1 MAQAQG
7 TSHSNPSA
15 NEHAAN
21 GHDPR
26 LYQIAS
32 LGALLTYGLFWLHFD
47 ISPWQI
53 VVTIGTA
60 LFMQYLGTRLAK
72 LPCFDPKSAFISSLS
87 LCLLLRTDH
96 LAIAA
101 LASLIAIGSKF
112 VFRWNDKHLFNPT
125 NLALA
130 VMIAT
135 GLGWISPGQ
144 WGQVAWFGFLI
155 ACLGSL
161 VVTRAARADV
171 TLSFLTFYVGLLIAR
186 ALRLSDPLTIPWHQ
200 LESGA
205 LLIFTFFMISDPKTT
220 PDSRTG
226 RMVYALCV
234 ALAAHYVQFGLFQP
248 NGPLWGLIICTPLV
262 PLLDHLLPDLRYVWA
277 TPSRSSAAVSA
288 SPRITGQP
296 PAVTHHRPVP
306 VPIVS
311 PTKEVLMR
319 QTIVSSLLFTLGLLA
334 WSGEASAFCGFYVG
348 KADTKLFNKAS
359 EVAIARHD
367 NKTVITMA
375 NDFKGDVKEFALVV
389 PVPTILEKEQIHVGD
404 PAMLKHLADYSAP
417 RLVEY
422 FDENPCLRY
431 ELMERRSMDAMK
443 SMAPAAASAPQ
454 RDTALGVTVEA
465 QYTVGEYDILILSA
479 KESHGLETWLLE
491 NGYRIPNGASAVLH
505 SYLKQDMKFFVARV
519 NLGEQTK
526 LGLTH
531 LRPLQI
537 AFESPKF
544 MLPIRLGTVNA
555 DGAQELFIYFLTKQ
569 GRVETTNYRTVRL
582 PEAQEIPLYVKDKFG
597 DFYRDLFTQ
606 QVKRESERGV
616 FMEYAWDMNWCD
628 PCAANPLSAE
638 ELRGL
643 GVFWQ
648 DNNGRMSKSIP
659 MAQNVFLTR
668 LHVRY
673 DAAHFPEDL
682 MFQETSDRGNFQARY
697 ILRHPWTGTDE
708 CAAATAYRQQLRERY
723 EREAQTL
730 ASLTGWNIGDIRK
743 AMNIASL
750 TPGEGKKWYQRLWAN

>member
-1 MAQAQG
+1 MAQGSEPTQPTTPA
-7 TSHSNPSA
+7 TSF
-15 NEHAAN
+15 
-21 GHDPR
+21 DPR

-32 LGALLTYGLFWLHFD
+32 LGTLLTYGLFWLHFD
-47 ISPWQI
+47 VSIWQI
-53 VVTIGTA
+53 AVTIGAA
-60 LFMQYLGTRLAK
+60 LLTQYAGTRLAK
-72 LPCFDPKSAFISSLS
+72 LPSFDPKSALISSLS
-87 LCLLLRTDH
+87 LCILLRTNDPAISAVAACV
-96 LAIAA
+96 AIA
-101 LASLIAIGSKF
+101 GKF
-112 VFRWNDKHLFNPT
+112 LFRWRGKHLFNPT
-125 NLALA
+125 NFALA
-130 VMIAT
+130 VMLAC

-171 TLSFLTFYVGLLIAR
+171 TLSFLAIYGGLLFAR
-186 ALRLSDPLTIPWHQ
+186 ALWLGDPPTIPLHQ
-200 LESGA
+200 IENGA
-205 LLIFTFFMISDPKTT
+205 LLIFAFFMISDPKTT

-226 RMVYALCV
+226 RIVYALCV
-234 ALAAHYVQFGLFQP
+234 ALAALYVQFGLFYP
-248 NGPLWGLIICTPLV
+248 NGPLWGLIACAPLV
-262 PLLDHLLPDLRYVWA
+262 AVLDWLFPGIRYHWTDTRLSNPTGCVRA
-277 TPSRSSAAVSA
+277 SLNVVSSAA
-288 SPRITGQP
+288 
-296 PAVTHHRPVP
+296 HRPSVLVP
-306 VPIVS
+306 VMS
-311 PTKEVLMR
+311 STKEVLMR
-319 QTIVSSLLFTLGLLA
+319 RVIVPSLLLTLGLLA
-334 WSGEASAFCGFYVG
+334 WSGDASAFCGFYVG

-359 EVAIARHD
+359 EVAIVRHKD
-367 NKTVITMA
+367 KTVITMA
-375 NDFKGDVKEFALVV
+375 NDFTGDVKEFALVV
-389 PVPTILEKEQIHVGD
+389 PVPTLLEKDQIHVGD
-404 PAMLKHLADYSAP
+404 PAVLKHLADYSAP

-422 FDENPCLRY
+422 FDENPCLHD

-443 SMAPAAASAPQ
+443 SMAPTAGSP
-454 RDTALGVTVEA
+454 REREKALGVTVEA

-479 KESHGLETWLLE
+479 KESNGLETWLTE
-491 NGYRIPNGASAVLH
+491 NGYRLPNGASSVLH
-505 SYLKQDMKFFVARV
+505 SYLKQGMKFFVAKV
-519 NLGEQTK
+519 NLGEQAK

-555 DGAQELFIYFLTKQ
+555 DGAQELFVYFLTKQ

-582 PEAQEIPLYVKDKFG
+582 PDAQELPLYVKDRFG

-648 DNNGRMSKSIP
+648 DGNGRMGKGIP

-697 ILRHPWTGTDE
+697 ILRHPWTGTDA
-708 CAAATAYRQQLRERY
+708 CPAATAYRRQLQERY
-723 EREAQTL
+723 EREAHTL
-730 ASLTGWNIGDIRK
+730 ASLTGWNIADIRRS
-743 AMNIASL
+743 MNLASL
-750 TPGEGKKWYQRLWAN
+750 PAGEEKKWYQRLWVN

>member
-1 MAQAQG
+1 MEHTESRFQ
-7 TSHSNPSA
+7 SNPSA
-15 NEHAAN
+15 NRR
-21 GHDPR
+21 DPR
-26 LYQIAS
+26 LYHIAS
-32 LGALLTYGLFWLHFD
+32 LGTLLAYGLFWLHFD
-47 ISPWQI
+47 LSLWQI
-53 VVTIGTA
+53 AVTIGTA
-60 LFMQYLGTRLAK
+60 LLTQYAGTRYAK
-72 LPCFDPKSAFISSLS
+72 LPCFDPKSALISSLS
-87 LCLLLRTDH
+87 LCILLRTDH

-101 LASLIAIGSKF
+101 LASVVAIGSKF
-112 VFRWNDKHLFNPT
+112 VFRWNDKHLVNPT

-130 VMIAT
+130 IALAS
-135 GLGWISPGQ
+135 GMGWISPGQ

-171 TLSFLTFYVGLLIAR
+171 TFAFLAVYVSLLFAR
-186 ALRLSDPLTIPWHQ
+186 ALWLGDPLTIPFHQ
-200 LESGA
+200 IESGA
-205 LLIFTFFMISDPKTT
+205 LLIFAFFMISDPKTT
-220 PDSRTG
+220 PDSRAG
-226 RMVYALCV
+226 RIVYALCV
-234 ALAAHYVQFGLFQP
+234 ALATLYVQFGLFRP
-248 NGPLWGLIICTPLV
+248 NGPLWGLIACTPLV
-262 PLLDHLLPDLRYVWA
+262 PLLDHLFPGARYVW
-277 TPSRSSAAVSA
+277 TRPSTGSA
-288 SPRITGQP
+288 SPNSSLHINAQP
-296 PAVTHHRPVP
+296 PAATRHQSVP
-306 VPIVS
+306 VPLVS

-319 QTIVSSLLFTLGLLA
+319 RTIVPSLLFALGLLA

-348 KADTKLFNKAS
+348 KADTSLFNKAS

-404 PAMLKHLADYSAP
+404 PAVLKHLADYSAP

-443 SMAPAAASAPQ
+443 SMAPAAAPARE
-454 RDTALGVTVEA
+454 RDKALGVTVEA

-479 KESHGLETWLLE
+479 KESNGLESWLTE
-491 NGYRIPNGASAVLH
+491 NGYRIPNGASAVLN
-505 SYLKQDMKFFVARV
+505 SYLKQGMKFFVAKV

-537 AFESPKF
+537 AFESRKF

-606 QVKRESERGV
+606 QVKRENERGL

-628 PCAANPLSAE
+628 PCAANPLSAD
-638 ELRGL
+638 ELRSV

-648 DNNGRMSKSIP
+648 DGHGRMGKGIP

-682 MFQETSDRGNFQARY
+682 MFQETSGHSNFQARY

-708 CAAATAYRQQLRERY
+708 CAAATAYRHQLRERY

-743 AMNIASL
+743 TMNIASV
-750 TPGEGKKWYQRLWAN
+750 PAGEEKKWYQRLWTN